1 MYNKKRIK
9 DKFGYR
15 LTHWVEL
22 QELESALDNFNRS
35 AYGEDYII
43 KEKKKTF
50 AIFTTGK
57 SVIRH
62 CEDPRQEEYY
72 SDIENMFGIHGEI
85 LVLRRLLKELLGKKS
100 AYLPTYH

>member
-1 MYNKKRIK
+1 MYNKNHSKEK
-9 DKFGYR
+9 LGYR
-15 LTHWVEL
+15 LTHWVRL
-22 QELESALDNFNRS
+22 PKLLSALDNFKDS
-35 AYGEDYII
+35 SYGKDYII

-62 CEDPRQEEYY
+62 CEDPKIEEYY
-72 SDIENMFGIHGEI
+72 SDIENMLGIHGET

-100 AYLPTYH
+100 LYSPTYH